1 MATNKGQPPTQP
13 IRLGFLLVPRYS
25 MIAFSSAI
33 EPLRMANRLTG
44 KELYQWKTY
53 TVDGAAVEASNGL
66 EIRPDGPISE
76 ARELNTL
83 FVCAGV
89 DVEGACDRSTLSW
102 IKKMGQQRINF
113 GGLCTG
119 AHLLARAGLLDGYRS
134 TIHWENIASMREAF
148 PRVAVSYEL
157 FEIDR
162 DRYTS
167 AGGTAPLDMML
178 NLITQQ
184 VGSDTATAIS
194 EAFACERIRGRHDRQ
209 RIPLQLRLGTSQ
221 PKLIETVSIMES
233 NIEEPISLD
242 ELARHVGVSRR
253 QLERLFQKHLHC
265 VPTRYYLELRL
276 ARARQLLLQTSISIV
291 DVAFACGF
299 VSAPHF
305 SKCYRDYYG
314 IPPREERRLRGA
326 RGDEFGSDEASL
338 QPGSEPP
345 LPAESAEAFVRQARE
360 RREAAERGEPGSDD
374 EGEAGASAAGSDT
387 VDSNIVAG
395 GRG

>member
-1 MATNKGQPPTQP
+1 MVKNNEIQKP
-13 IRLGFLLVPRYS
+13 IRVGFLLTPGYS
-25 MIAFSSAI
+25 LIAFASAI
-33 EPLRMANRLTG
+33 DPLRMANRLTG
-44 KELYQWKTY
+44 KELYQWITY
-53 TVDGAAVEASNGL
+53 TVDGERVIASNGV
-66 EIRPDGPISE
+66 EVTPDAALSE
-76 ARELNTL
+76 SASLNTL

-89 DVEGACDRSTLSW
+89 DPENACDRNTLSW
-102 IKKMGQQRINF
+102 LRKLGQQRMNF
-113 GGLCTG
+113 GALCTG
-119 AHLLARAGLLDGYRS
+119 SHVLARAGLLDGYRC

-148 PRVAVSYEL
+148 PRVVVSYEL

-162 DRYTS
+162 DRFTS

-178 NLITQQ
+178 NLVTRQIGT
-184 VGSDTATAIS
+184 DTATAIS
-194 EAFACERIRGRHDRQ
+194 ESFACERIRGRHDRQ

-314 IPPREERRLRGA
+314 IPPREERRLRGTRA
-326 RGDEFGSDEASL
+326 TDIEQDEAVQAGL
-338 QPGSEPP
+338 EPEFP
-345 LPAESAEAFVRQARE
+345 RAAPRGTRKKKKTASGRKTAEADAES
-360 RREAAERGEPGSDD
+360 GEHGTPEDGV
-374 EGEAGASAAGSDT
+374 AVAAGNS
-387 VDSNIVAG
+387 SNKG
-395 GRG
+395 

>member
-1 MATNKGQPPTQP
+1 MAGSKGGERKRP

-33 EPLRMANRLTG
+33 EPLRMANRLSG
-44 KELYQWKTY
+44 EELYQWTTY
-53 TVDGAAVEASNGL
+53 TVDGQPVAASNGL
-66 EIRPDGPISE
+66 EIRPDASIAE
-76 ARELNTL
+76 AQGLNTL
-83 FVCAGV
+83 FVCSGV
-89 DVEGACDRSTLSW
+89 DVERAGDRTVLGW
-102 IKKMGQQRINF
+102 MRKLGQQRMNF

-119 AHLLARAGLLDGYRS
+119 SHILASAGLLDGYRC

-148 PRVAVSYEL
+148 PRVVVSYEL

-178 NLITQQ
+178 NLITAQI
-184 VGSDTATAIS
+184 GSDIASAIS

-221 PKLIETVSIMES
+221 PKLIEAVSIMES

-326 RGDEFGSDEASL
+326 RNAPDE
-338 QPGSEPP
+338 EPP
-345 LPAESAEAFVRQARE
+345 RIDESELPAEGATAFVRHARE
-360 RREAAERGEPGSDD
+360 RFQAAEEAPDDDSADDARG
-374 EGEAGASAAGSDT
+374 GEDSVAAG
-387 VDSNIVAG
+387 
-395 GRG
+395 R

>member
-1 MATNKGQPPTQP
+1 
-13 IRLGFLLVPRYS
+13 
-25 MIAFSSAI
+25 
-33 EPLRMANRLTG
+33 
-44 KELYQWKTY
+44 
-53 TVDGAAVEASNGL
+53 
-66 EIRPDGPISE
+66 
-76 ARELNTL
+76 
-83 FVCAGV
+83 
-89 DVEGACDRSTLSW
+89 
-102 IKKMGQQRINF
+102 
-113 GGLCTG
+113 
-119 AHLLARAGLLDGYRS
+119 
-134 TIHWENIASMREAF
+134 MREAF

-178 NLITQQ
+178 NLISQQ
-184 VGSDTATAIS
+184 IGADTATSIS

-221 PKLIETVSIMES
+221 PKLIEAVSIMES

-326 RGDEFGSDEASL
+326 RVSDDPDRAAGLAGDPEGLATAAAPAAADDEDDLSVSSSGN
-338 QPGSEPP
+338 QRTSEGVTD
-345 LPAESAEAFVRQARE
+345 ADNAVWSGGM
-360 RREAAERGEPGSDD
+360 AAE
-374 EGEAGASAAGSDT
+374 
-387 VDSNIVAG
+387 